1 MILVTGASGKTGRA
15 VITALVARGVAVRA
29 FVRRTEAGAGLLTL
43 GAREIALGSLDDES
57 AVSRA
62 LQGCRAAYHIAPN
75 VDAGEALYGSIL
87 LRAAARAGI
96 EHVVYHS
103 VLHPQ
108 IEAMPHHWAKMR
120 VEEMIFASGLPFTIL
135 QPTAYMQNIL
145 GALPRIRSDGFHVT
159 PYPVTT
165 RINLVD
171 LADVGEAAAIALTEP
186 GHAGATYE
194 LVGTPALDQ
203 MDVAQALSRALGR
216 RVVAQELSL
225 DSWDSGARASGLP
238 DHARE
243 TLAQMFRAYAQQGLV
258 GNSNVLRWLLG
269 RAPTSLEDMLA
280 RSLA

>member
-15 VITALVARGVAVRA
+15 VISALVARGAAVRA
-29 FVRRTEAGAGLLTL
+29 FVRRTEAGAELLAL
-43 GAREIALGSLDDES
+43 GASEIALGSLGDED
-57 AVSRA
+57 AVSLA
-62 LQGCRAAYHIAPN
+62 LQGCRAIYHIAPN

-87 LRAAARAGI
+87 LRVAARAGLQ
-96 EHVVYHS
+96 HFVYHS

-145 GALPRIRSDGFHVT
+145 GSLSRIRDDGFYVT

-171 LADVGEAAAIALTEP
+171 LADVGEAAALVLTEP

-203 MDVAQALSRALGR
+203 VEVAQALSRVLGR
-216 RVVAQELSL
+216 LVVAQELGL
-225 DSWDSGARASGLP
+225 WSWDSGARASGLP
-238 DHARE
+238 DHAR
-243 TLAQMFRAYAQQGLV
+243 
-258 GNSNVLRWLLG
+258 
-269 RAPTSLEDMLA
+269 
-280 RSLA
+280 